1 MIPVALNVG
10 NPLPR
15 ADPLFRPMHRTCL
28 DRGCQHRGRL
38 VTYSGWIL
46 ALIFTGAFVLMV
58 YAHRGL
64 RDRRLVEILGSR
76 GHFSRRILPAA
87 QNGMQLSRLC
97 EAPDIIG
104 GASQAGAPH

>member
-46 ALIFTGAFVLMV
+46 ALIFTGPFVLMV

-64 RDRRLVEILGSR
+64 LQIWTGT
-76 GHFSRRILPAA
+76 
-87 QNGMQLSRLC
+87 
-97 EAPDIIG
+97 
-104 GASQAGAPH
+104 GASLRFWARGAIFRVGFYPPRRTGCNFRGYVKHPT